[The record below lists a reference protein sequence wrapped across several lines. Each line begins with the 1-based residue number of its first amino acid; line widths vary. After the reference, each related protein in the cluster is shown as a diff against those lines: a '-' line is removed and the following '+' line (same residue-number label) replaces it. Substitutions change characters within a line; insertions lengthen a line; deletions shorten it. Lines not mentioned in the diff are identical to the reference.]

1 MATEQEAKK
10 EVIEESAQVKVE
22 YPLGGLTSFNAEF
35 GFLEALVRGFKS
47 GFLKGYE
54 YRQLTQCET
63 LDDVKLS
70 LGDTDYQTVLQN
82 TTKLTP
88 EIIHAKCQG
97 KFVTEFEWLR
107 SQAVGQ
113 LSTFLDFVTYE
124 YLIQSISFCI
134 TSLIK
139 GTDADKLLEKCHPLG
154 RSPHLRSIMTF
165 ENFEGADGLVELYR
179 TVLVDTPVAGYFAQY
194 FNGEIK
200 ADQPSREIQRVYN
213 EVEIDIITNMLQ
225 KLWLEDFYA
234 YTQELGGTTAEMM
247 KELLE
252 FEADRRAIAITINS
266 FGTNLNDPF
275 NRDSERKQLYCNFG
289 TLYPEATLFS
299 FSRVGDMNQLGQAL
313 EPYRVYRDLWHKSQ
327 DGQTSFI
334 DQLYTHGVKLHRLA
348 FDSQSHFA
356 AFYAFVKLKEQ
367 EERNIKWILSCI
379 NQKRTGKDRNR
390 WIEIF

>member
-1 MATEQEAKK
+1 MR
-10 EVIEESAQVKVE
+10 
-22 YPLGGLTSFNAEF
+22 PLGGLTSFNAEF

-47 GFLKGYE
+47 GFLKGSE
-54 YRQLTQCET
+54 YRQLAQCES
-63 LDDVKLS
+63 LDDVKLA
-70 LGDTDYQTVLQN
+70 LGDTDYQSVLQS
-82 TTKLTP
+82 TTKMTP
-88 EIIHAKCQG
+88 EIIHSKCQG
-97 KFVTEFEWLR
+97 KFVAEFEWLR

-113 LSTFLDFVTYE
+113 LSTFLDFVTHE
-124 YLIQSISFCI
+124 YLIQAISFCI

-139 GTDADKLLEKCHPLG
+139 GADADKLLEKCHPLG

-179 TVLVDTPVAGYFAQY
+179 TVLVDTPVAEYFAQY
-194 FNGEIK
+194 FNAQIK

-213 EVEIDIITNMLQ
+213 EVEIDVITNMLQ
-225 KLWLEDFYA
+225 KLWLEDFYS

-247 KELLE
+247 GELLE

-313 EPYRVYRDLWHKSQ
+313 EPYRVYRELWHKAQ

-334 DQLYTHGVKLHRLA
+334 DQLYMHGVKLHRLA
-348 FDSQSHFA
+348 FDSQSQFA